1 MGTANV
7 KSVQYSGA
15 GWNAALGQS
24 YSPESDWPRFDVT
37 SYTRTIDYV
46 GKSSRENSLA
56 GRKLSRPRRR
66 GTPIQGDSG

>member
-46 GKSSRENSLA
+46 GKTSREELT
-56 GRKLSRPRRR
+56 RRQGNYPAR
-66 GTPIQGDSG
+66 GGGGTPIQG